1 MSHILITGAGG
12 FVGRALASRLQEE
25 PQHRLTLIDRAFDG
39 APAAPRT
46 RQIPGSFGDAA
57 VLDAALDEPADIV
70 FHLAS
75 IPGSLAEREHALGC
89 QVNLLATLALAH
101 RLAAQG
107 RRQRRA
113 PRLVFASSVAVYGP
127 LGAETV
133 HEDQPP
139 RPAISYGA
147 HKLMAEIE
155 LADLSRRGELDAVSL
170 RLPGIV
176 ARPATESGH
185 GSAFM
190 SLVMHRLA
198 AGEPY
203 ACPVSAQATAW
214 WMSLACCIENLLH
227 AAAMSTAEAP
237 ASRSWQ
243 LPVLRLSM
251 EQVLA
256 ALEERYGAHCRQLLS
271 YAPDAAIEA
280 LFGRYPGLATPGALA
295 AGFRHDGDAGRLI
308 QRALVQC

>member
-1 MSHILITGAGG
+1 MSHIVITGANG
-12 FVGRALASRLQEE
+12 FVGRGLVRRLRDDPSHQ
-25 PQHRLTLIDRAFDG
+25 LTLIDQAFDG
-39 APAAPRT
+39 APAAPGT
-46 RQIPGSFGDAA
+46 RQIHGSFGDPA
-57 VLDAALDEPADIV
+57 VLEAALERPADIV

-75 IPGSLAEREHALGC
+75 VPGSLAEREHALGY
-89 QVNLLATLALAH
+89 QVNLQATLALAH

-107 RRQRRA
+107 RQRQRP

-127 LGAETV
+127 LGAAPV

-139 RPAISYGA
+139 RPAISYGT

-203 ACPVSAQATAW
+203 TCPVPAHATAW
-214 WMSLACCIENLLH
+214 WMSLPCCVDNLLH
-227 AAAMSTAEAP
+227 AAIMSTAGAP
-237 ASRSWQ
+237 ASRCWQ
-243 LPVLRLSM
+243 LPVLHLSM
-251 EQVLA
+251 EQLLA
-256 ALEERYGAHCRQLLS
+256 ALAQRYGARCRELLS
-271 YAPDAAIEA
+271 YAPDDRIEA
-280 LFGRYPGLATPGALA
+280 LFGRYPALHTPAALA
-295 AGFRHDGDAGRLI
+295 AGFRHDGGADALI
-308 QRALVQC
+308 QQALKP